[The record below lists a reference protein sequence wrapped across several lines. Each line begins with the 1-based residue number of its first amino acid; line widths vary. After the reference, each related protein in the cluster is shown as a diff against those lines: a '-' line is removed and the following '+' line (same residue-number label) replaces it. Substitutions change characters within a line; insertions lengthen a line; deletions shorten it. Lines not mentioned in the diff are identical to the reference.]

1 MKSLLSRGVCASD
14 ITVAVGVNARVA
26 NIAPMVKRTS
36 VVHMAPSSANQ
47 KVVQTRHIL
56 MKSSVHDMARDLD
69 AQRQGATK
77 QLYVERF
84 SVASD
89 MVGES
94 VVFTLAVKQLLEM
107 AAIVV

>member
-1 MKSLLSRGVCASD
+1 MKSSLSKGVCASD
-14 ITVAVGVNARVA
+14 IMVAVGVNARGA
-26 NIAPMVKRTS
+26 NIAPTVKQTS
-36 VVHMAPSSANQ
+36 VVHMAPLSAKQ
-47 KVVQTRHIL
+47 KAVQTRHIL
-56 MKSSVHDMARDLD
+56 MKSSVHVMGLGLD
-69 AQRQGATK
+69 AQRQAATK

-107 AAIVV
+107 AEIVV